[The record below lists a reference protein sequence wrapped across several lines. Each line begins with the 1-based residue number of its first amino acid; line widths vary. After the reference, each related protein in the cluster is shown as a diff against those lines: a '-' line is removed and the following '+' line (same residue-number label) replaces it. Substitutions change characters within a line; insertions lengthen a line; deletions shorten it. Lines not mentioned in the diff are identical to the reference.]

1 VSRALAEEGV
11 RNAWREGQ
19 RAWPGIALTEQ
30 AFAEHV
36 ASLPIDE
43 TALEAALAERG
54 ADLFIAAA
62 CTRRDQQAIVRFD
75 AQYLA
80 PLERYVNRFRLT
92 AERVAELRQQ
102 LRLHVLLGADPAI
115 ARYRG
120 SGPLAAWV
128 RVVAV
133 RAAVDLTRAD
143 HDPRTSA
150 DAEALD
156 RLIAPELGPEGR
168 TIVTRYRDQVQTAL
182 REALATMS
190 DQDKTLLRLHFLD
203 GASVIAIG
211 RIYGVHRATVTR
223 WLVTLRRDLL
233 ERVRASLALPGT
245 PTPSELQSLMKVL
258 QNEIELSLHRLL
270 G

>member
-1 VSRALAEEGV
+1 VARALSEEGV

-19 RAWPGIALTEQ
+19 RAWPGIALSEQ
-30 AFAEHV
+30 DFADHL

-43 TALEAALAERG
+43 AVLAERA

-62 CTRRDQQAIVRFD
+62 CARRDEQAILRFD

-80 PLERYVNRFRLT
+80 PLDRYVTRLRLT
-92 AERVAELRQQ
+92 PERLAELRQQ
-102 LRLHVLLGADPAI
+102 TRLHILLGSEPAI

-133 RAAVDLTRAD
+133 RGAVDLTRGDREWPTPAD
-143 HDPRTSA
+143 S
-150 DAEALD
+150 EAMD
-156 RLIAPELGPEGR
+156 RLIAPELGPEGQA
-168 TIVTRYRDQVQTAL
+168 IVARYRDQVQTAL
-182 REALATMS
+182 REALSGMS
-190 DQDKTLLRLHFLD
+190 DQDKTLLRLHYLD

-211 RIYGVHRATVTR
+211 RIYGVHRATVAR
-223 WLVTLRRDLL
+223 WLVGLRRGMLD
-233 ERVRASLALPGT
+233 RVRAALALPGS
-245 PTPSELQSLMKVL
+245 PSSSELRSLIRLLQS
-258 QNEIELSLHRLL
+258 EIELSLHSLL